1 MGMPPEDEAQLDAR
15 LKEID
20 SKIAELQSERRRL
33 VETRARSR
41 KPVTAGPPAVQQPE
55 QPQLSEK
62 AIQRQLNMLEWSEFK
77 KKEGEWAFLR
87 TRDGQLVEDLKPIAA
102 FIDKLRKG
110 SRLTV
115 GPYEYV
121 ASEDRFLNR
130 YPRATN

>member
-1 MGMPPEDEAQLDAR
+1 MPPEDEAQLDAR

-20 SKIAELQSERRRL
+20 AKIAVLQGERRRL
-33 VETRARSR
+33 VEARSGLK
-41 KPVTAGPPAVQQPE
+41 KPAAPEPPAEQPE
-55 QPQLSEK
+55 QPELSEK
-62 AIQRQLNMLEWSEFK
+62 AIERQMKMLEWSEFK